1 MTSKQSER
9 SLVSKLQFAIVILF
23 LSGCSGDKSN
33 ILPTVSVVAPLEVV
47 ELTAV
52 KLTSVSEDS
61 DGSISS
67 YLWKQT
73 SGPSAT
79 FESIVSPSLDFI
91 APEVDRDKSITLQLT
106 VTDNDG
112 GVTLSE
118 EVSITVKQ
126 SLADSNP
133 IYDYQVTEDDTQLSV
148 FISSLTIDVS
158 RDLLSAVS
166 FKIEP
171 MQDSAAEPIQ
181 VMNSIESLAQADE
194 GISLP
199 VFGLYSDY
207 INTVELKFLF
217 IDGSS
222 STLLKEVA
230 SEVYDNPLT
239 LEVTSPVA
247 HTAKPSYSYFFLKS
261 RSGVYIT
268 DIDGHFRWA
277 ANDPIKGLH
286 VFYDNGVFMVFDDD
300 KMHKLSLTGKVITS
314 DISQADLSHIEVHHD
329 VDKGKSGYLVEVNAD
344 KANRSHRIIES
355 ILLEIDSDGN
365 TIKEWDFGIIF
376 QEFIESE
383 GYDSSNFVRDGLDWF
398 HMNSAIYD
406 PSDDSIIASS
416 RENFVVK
423 VDYTSGKIIWLL
435 GDETKHWYVN
445 YPPLQSLS
453 LTSLDVKPIGQHAL
467 SLVDGDLML
476 FNNGQFSF
484 QSPDG
489 VPQGVVLSS
498 SPSSRYSINLESK
511 EAELTWSYDPMIY
524 SDICSSIYRDES
536 VMNGDYLITYTAVDR
551 LDTSEE
557 PKKPMRT
564 ITRGINENM
573 EMLFE
578 FELPAKRTDPCG
590 TSWQSRPISVLTNLS
605 LNE

>member
-1 MTSKQSER
+1 MTAKQIER
-9 SLVSKLQFAIVILF
+9 SLVAKLQLGIVILL

-33 ILPTVSVVAPLEVV
+33 ILPTVSVFAPLEVV
-47 ELTAV
+47 ELTEV

-67 YLWKQT
+67 YLWNQT

-79 FESIVSPSLDFI
+79 FESIVSSSLDFI
-91 APEVDRDKSITLQLT
+91 APEVDRDERITLQLT

-118 EVSITVKQ
+118 EVSIIVKQ

-171 MQDSAAEPIQ
+171 MQNSVADPIQ
-181 VMNSIESLAQADE
+181 VTNSIKSLAQVAE
-194 GISLP
+194 GVSLP
-199 VFGLYSDY
+199 IFGLYSDY
-207 INTVELKFLF
+207 INTVKLKFLF

-261 RSGVYIT
+261 RSGVYIL

-277 ANDPIKGLH
+277 ANDPIKGQH
-286 VFYDNGVFMVFDDD
+286 VFYDNGTFKVFVDD
-300 KMHKLSLTGKVITS
+300 KMHELALTGKVITS
-314 DISQADLSHIEVHHD
+314 DISQTGLSNIEAHHD

-344 KANRSHRIIES
+344 KANRAHRIIES
-355 ILLEIDSDGN
+355 LLLEIDSDGN

-423 VDYTSGKIIWLL
+423 VDYSSGKIIWLL

-445 YPPLQSLS
+445 YPSLQSLS
-453 LTSLDVKPIGQHAL
+453 LTSLGVKPIGQHAL
-467 SLVDGDLML
+467 SLVDGDLLL

-484 QSPDG
+484 NNPEG
-489 VPQGVVLSS
+489 VPKGDVLYS

-511 EAELTWSYDPMIY
+511 KAEVTWSYDPMIY
-524 SDICSSIYRDES
+524 SDICSSIYRDAS
-536 VMNGDYLITYTAVDR
+536 FMNGDYLVTYSVVDR
-551 LDTSEE
+551 LDNSE

-578 FELPAKRTDPCG
+578 FELPTKRTNPCA